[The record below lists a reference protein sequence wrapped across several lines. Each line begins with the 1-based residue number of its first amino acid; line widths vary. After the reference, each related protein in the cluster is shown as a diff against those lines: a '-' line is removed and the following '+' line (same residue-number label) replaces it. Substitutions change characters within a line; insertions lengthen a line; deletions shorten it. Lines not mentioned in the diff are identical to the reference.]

1 MVRSSVTSKISVV
14 GNTALG
20 KKVFH
25 WFESN
30 ISLFT
35 LTSAFPSLS
44 IHFDIFFS
52 SSGSN
57 ITAFFCITL

>member
-30 ISLFT
+30 IFILSG
-35 LTSAFPSLS
+35 SAFPLFGRHKKLMSGDGVS
-44 IHFDIFFS
+44 YFEFS
-52 SSGSN
+52 SDG
-57 ITAFFCITL
+57 

>member
-1 MVRSSVTSKISVV
+1 MGLVTSNLAQMDRAILFQSI
-14 GNTALG
+14 GR
-20 KKVFH
+20 
-25 WFESN
+25 WFKSI
-30 ISLFT
+30 ISLFI

-44 IHFDIFFS
+44 IHFDIFFL

>member
-14 GNTALG
+14 DNTALG

-30 ISLFT
+30 IFILDLAPLFLCLKYIKT
-35 LTSAFPSLS
+35 
-44 IHFDIFFS
+44 
-52 SSGSN
+52 N
-57 ITAFFCITL
+57 EW